1 MIIRRVITSLFFSI
15 LILQSG
21 VVTGQVW
28 FKQAGDK
35 YALMS
40 KDSQYL
46 SGFIYTEVSSFV
58 EDVAWVNKGGLYGY
72 INTNGDSITPF
83 IFTDV
88 SDFYGGFAEVAE
100 DSTYGLINRYGQLVV
115 EYKYSRI
122 KTSQFGLFSML
133 VDSVWHVIDSTG
145 RTVSARSWSHPPII
159 LSSSFI
165 VGCVNGYWGVVNA
178 RDEVL
183 YDFKYDLITSD
194 GVAYVRNEKYL
205 LGLR

>member
-1 MIIRRVITSLFFSI
+1 MIIWRVITSLFFSI

-46 SGFIYTEVSSFV
+46 SGFIYTEVSNFV
-58 EDVAWVNKGGLYGY
+58 EDVAWVNKGDLYGY
-72 INTNGDSITPF
+72 INTNGDSITPY

-88 SDFYGGFAEVAE
+88 SDFNDGFAVVAE
-100 DSTYGLINRYGQLVV
+100 DSTYGLINRFGKLVV

-122 KTSQFGLFSML
+122 KSSQFGLFSTL

-145 RTVSARSWSHPPII
+145 KTISSRSWSHPPMI
-159 LSSSFI
+159 LSSNFI
-165 VGCVNGYWGVVNA
+165 GGRVGVFWGVVNA

-183 YDFKYDLITSD
+183 YDFRYDLITPD
-194 GVAYVRNEKYL
+194 GVAYVKNEKYL